1 MMKKKT
7 LKQLLPYELKNT
19 VFGNF
24 FIIFFGILFPIF
36 LFIILSTNTSEV
48 PSAYK
53 EIVKINMF
61 LTISSIIP
69 LSVMFIG
76 HPAIYGNELEK
87 DIPLRLELFG
97 FNKLQLLFSKCI
109 IYFVFITIAF
119 VLYFIKGIIEGIKI
133 PSLNVIL
140 VSIFIFYLLS
150 VLLLVMSNSIALI
163 FKRFGITYGITMILY
178 FFMMF
183 TSGMMGVRTEKLPG
197 ILKILGQCS
206 PTYHLADN
214 YYKFWIGKSYD
225 FMPLIVSFL
234 IFISIALI
242 LFVTSIYV
250 NKKRGV

>member
-1 MMKKKT
+1 
-7 LKQLLPYELKNT
+7 
-19 VFGNF
+19 
-24 FIIFFGILFPIF
+24 
-36 LFIILSTNTSEV
+36 
-48 PSAYK
+48 
-53 EIVKINMF
+53 
-61 LTISSIIP
+61 
-69 LSVMFIG
+69 
-76 HPAIYGNELEK
+76 
-87 DIPLRLELFG
+87 
-97 FNKLQLLFSKCI
+97 
-109 IYFVFITIAF
+109 
-119 VLYFIKGIIEGIKI
+119 
-133 PSLNVIL
+133 
-140 VSIFIFYLLS
+140 
-150 VLLLVMSNSIALI
+150 MSNFIALI

>member
-24 FIIFFGILFPIF
+24 FIIFFGIVFPIF
-36 LFIILSTNTSEV
+36 LFLILSTNTSEV

-119 VLYFIKGIIEGIKI
+119 VLYFITGLIAGIKI

-150 VLLLVMSNSIALI
+150 VLLLVISNFQKIWNYLWNYDDFI
-163 FKRFGITYGITMILY
+163 FF
-178 FFMMF
+178 
-183 TSGMMGVRTEKLPG
+183 
-197 ILKILGQCS
+197 
-206 PTYHLADN
+206 
-214 YYKFWIGKSYD
+214 YD
-225 FMPLIVSFL
+225 V
-234 IFISIALI
+234 
-242 LFVTSIYV
+242 Y
-250 NKKRGV
+250 